1 VVADPLARRRS
12 EQVAHSLNV
21 VAELPDYVEGTEFPI
36 GLRVAAVD
44 AFFVHLR
51 LLIEFLIKRPD
62 RRHPAIH
69 RDDYASSFNLAAVD
83 SVLYGRM
90 DDGFE
95 FASRHVAHFSL
106 ERLRTEDSAGV
117 NYVSVASLRDRADDV
132 FAAMAA
138 FVRHMR
144 STESPYADDFGQWLS
159 AAKARRPKPPTP
171 GEPPDLGG
179 PARWHRTLLSSLLQR
194 LRGREGGAGG
204 TPAGAIEH
212 RPQVP

>member
-1 VVADPLARRRS
+1 VTADPLARRRA

-21 VAELPDYVEGTEFPI
+21 IAELPGYVEDTEFPI

-69 RDDYASSFNLAAVD
+69 RDDYARGFHLAAVD
-83 SVLYGRM
+83 SVLRSRM

-106 ERLRTEDSAGV
+106 ERLWAEDSAGV
-117 NYVSVASLRDRADDV
+117 NYVSAASLRDRADDV
-132 FAAMAA
+132 FAATAA

-144 STESPYADDFGQWLS
+144 STGSPYADDFEQWLS
-159 AAKARRPKPPTP
+159 AAQARRPQPPSP
-171 GEPPDLGG
+171 GEPPDRSGST
-179 PARWHRTLLSSLLQR
+179 HRDRSLLSSLLQW
-194 LRGREGGAGG
+194 LRFRGGA
-204 TPAGAIEH
+204 
-212 RPQVP
+212 